1 MIPFACIVKS
11 FEEYRKSWHWN
22 AKGVAEYGARLTYR
36 AQVIGVFQ
44 NPENNGKTLTIFLN
58 HEI

>member
-36 AQVIGVFQ
+36 ALAILVF
-44 NPENNGKTLTIFLN
+44 
-58 HEI
+58 